1 MLDKYGVTLPLECP
15 LHAARDVFA
24 QQEAAK
30 IHVPPQWTCGLC
42 GKAFYHEAHLDRHL
56 DNRHEDYLNNVRSGL
71 VTLPALPY
79 PTLLTLLLANAAEFC
94 TLPLAH
100 RASPSAY
107 KYPLNDI
114 CTYSSSLPACK
125 HHLKSFPF
133 CSQNLTE

>member
-56 DNRHEDYLNNVRSGL
+56 DNRHEDYLNNVSRTPPS
-71 VTLPALPY
+71 
-79 PTLLTLLLANAAEFC
+79 PTLLPLLV
-94 TLPLAH
+94 
-100 RASPSAY
+100 
-107 KYPLNDI
+107 
-114 CTYSSSLPACK
+114 
-125 HHLKSFPF
+125 
-133 CSQNLTE
+133 TECH